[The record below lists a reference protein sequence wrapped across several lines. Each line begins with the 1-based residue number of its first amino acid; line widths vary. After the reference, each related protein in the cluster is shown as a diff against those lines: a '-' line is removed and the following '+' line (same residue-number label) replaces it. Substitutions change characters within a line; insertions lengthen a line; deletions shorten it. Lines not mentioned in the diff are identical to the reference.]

1 MLITIITTSLWRYIQ
16 AHDRVLRVVTFTT
29 AGSLGHYIHGH
40 DQTLCDVIMTAEI
53 DHLGS
58 YGDQII

>member
-1 MLITIITTSLWRYIQ
+1 MLVTTITTSLWCYIHT
-16 AHDRVLRVVTFTT
+16 HDRALRVVTFTT

-40 DQTLCDVIMTAEI
+40 DQVLCDVIMTAEI
-53 DHLGS
+53 GQLGG